1 MVMESRNLIEL
12 AESQFHVSEDERHF
26 LATVSTY
33 QDIAPRTSNKARTN
47 ASEESDNLAPSQKL
61 SAQLLAWLC
70 TDANAVTQIPHW
82 GVRVTNAE
90 IEGSL
95 NLQYAEIKFP
105 LIFRD
110 CLFDEAIRLD
120 CASLSQLDLSGSL
133 LEGSQIVDLTGRV
146 TTTSL
151 AATDL
156 QIEHHVLLM
165 DGFEAKAEVRLTGAK
180 IGGNLAC
187 FNGKFRHSNGYALI
201 ADKAEIRQDVFLIED
216 FEADGEVSLFGAK
229 IGGQLDCSNG
239 KFRSSSAYALI
250 VQGAEIGQDVFLTD
264 GFEADGK
271 VSLSGIKTG
280 GQLHCSGGKFRYSSG
295 YALIAE
301 GAEIGQ
307 GVFLTDGFE
316 ADGEVSLMGAK
327 IGGQLACSGGK
338 FRAPQGY
345 ALAAQGAEIGQDVFL
360 MDGFEADGEVSLV
373 GAKIG
378 NRLDCRASKFHNPN
392 GLALNIQA
400 AQIGESIILIDGFDA
415 VGTVNYVFATA
426 RVLNDSEENWP
437 ETLYLNGFTY
447 ERLAPFAPVQAK
459 KRLKWLRLQTFS
471 PQPYAQLAA
480 VLKASGH
487 DEAATKVLIGQ
498 QDDRIKYAELHP
510 FRRFLNRV
518 LGVFIAHGY
527 QSYRAL
533 YWAMGF
539 IGVGTLLFQWGY
551 SHPSQLITPSDVGN
565 TSTAPTQV
573 SPDYPAFNALIY
585 STDVFLPI
593 VDLHQQ
599 SYWIPNAN
607 RGAEVSLLMLKCKQ
621 GALLRWYFWAHIICG
636 WILTSLWV
644 AGFTGL
650 VRKLE

>member
-1 MVMESRNLIEL
+1 MESRNLIEL

-250 VQGAEIGQDVFLTD
+250 VQGAEIGQD
-264 GFEADGK
+264 
-271 VSLSGIKTG
+271 
-280 GQLHCSGGKFRYSSG
+280 
-295 YALIAE
+295 
-301 GAEIGQ
+301 
-307 GVFLTDGFE
+307 VFLTDGFE